1 MVVKYFLANVYIQDD
16 IQVNMDSVN
25 ISTTKPEIFMNYSYK
40 RDRSA
45 RMLLRQ
51 HKYKKGQRL
60 SVYNNKSKRLIKR
73 YE

>member
-1 MVVKYFLANVYIQDD
+1 
-16 IQVNMDSVN
+16 MDSEN
-25 ISTTKPEIFMNYSYK
+25 ILTTKPEIFISYSYK

>member
-1 MVVKYFLANVYIQDD
+1 
-16 IQVNMDSVN
+16 MDSVN
-25 ISTTKPEIFMNYSYK
+25 ISTTKPEIFISYSYK